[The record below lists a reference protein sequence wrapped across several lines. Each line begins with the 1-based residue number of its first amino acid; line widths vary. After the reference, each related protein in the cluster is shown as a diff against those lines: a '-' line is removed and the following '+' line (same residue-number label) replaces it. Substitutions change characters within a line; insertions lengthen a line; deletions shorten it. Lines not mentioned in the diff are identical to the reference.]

1 MTSIFAKFNSPS
13 WEQTVLKLAIKRG
26 IEEGKE
32 GLPTRETPK
41 YSVGETDVR
50 NAVEKQVVDIH
61 TRLASEVQKIT
72 PRITSDSAAVHQYE
86 VGFEARLQPKDI
98 EEHLQAEF
106 EAKRATLV
114 DASLRKHQSEGHYN
128 AFRMKHDVRIE
139 PDHPTDRLNYLSA
152 IFLVLVIE
160 TLINAGFWAEANDG
174 FITGALV
181 TALGIAGGNI
191 AVGFVGGIA
200 FSYTNLKDTS
210 RKLLGWLGAT
220 VAGVIIL
227 LLNWQV
233 LVIRN
238 SYADVSS
245 SSQTQIHTLM
255 SIIVFLVGVGF
266 ALVAAWKGYRF
277 FGSYPGYKDAS
288 DSFVKA
294 TQELRDIEGSLRE
307 VVVRTT
313 RTQEEVRTSA
323 IRKIGDALTNYQKIH
338 GALNTLNLDMRN
350 AIASING
357 VLERAVGAYRTN
369 NNAAKGA
376 AIPSPAWFNDPVE
389 RHSDESEVMNNTIA
403 QLESS
408 VAAAKSISDR
418 LRQTTMEEL
427 PEITRVRN
435 TFSGERLTQ
444 VLVDT
449 DQEGLTR
456 FLDSLQN
463 GVGNQGLRPR

>member
-1 MTSIFAKFNSPS
+1 
-13 WEQTVLKLAIKRG
+13 V
-26 IEEGKE
+26 
-32 GLPTRETPK
+32 
-41 YSVGETDVR
+41 
-50 NAVEKQVVDIH
+50 
-61 TRLASEVQKIT
+61 
-72 PRITSDSAAVHQYE
+72 
-86 VGFEARLQPKDI
+86 
-98 EEHLQAEF
+98 
-106 EAKRATLV
+106 
-114 DASLRKHQSEGHYN
+114 
-128 AFRMKHDVRIE
+128 
-139 PDHPTDRLNYLSA
+139 
-152 IFLVLVIE
+152 
-160 TLINAGFWAEANDG
+160 
-174 FITGALV
+174 
-181 TALGIAGGNI
+181 
-191 AVGFVGGIA
+191 
-200 FSYTNLKDTS
+200 
-210 RKLLGWLGAT
+210 GWLGAA
-220 VAGVIIL
+220 VAGVIVL
-227 LLNWQV
+227 WLNWKV

-238 SYADVSS
+238 SYAEVSS

-255 SIIVFLVGVGF
+255 SIIVFLVGVAF

-323 IRKIGDALTNYQKIH
+323 IRKIGDALTNYKKIH
-338 GALNTLNLDMRN
+338 GELNTLNLDMRN

-408 VAAAKSISDR
+408 VTAAKSISDR